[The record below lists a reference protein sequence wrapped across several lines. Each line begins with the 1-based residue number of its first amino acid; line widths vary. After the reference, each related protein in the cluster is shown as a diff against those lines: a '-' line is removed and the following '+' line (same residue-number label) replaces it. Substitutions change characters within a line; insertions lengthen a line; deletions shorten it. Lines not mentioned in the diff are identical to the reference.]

1 MLAKTRFKYVPPIS
15 KIGVP
20 LIIGELGSIAQQ
32 FADTMM
38 VGHHSTLELA
48 ASGFSNSIFYFVIFL
63 SLGMSYASTPLIASA
78 FGRKNSTKI
87 LRNLIESLIT
97 NLLVGIFFVLVLL
110 VLIWQVEI
118 FNQPQEILPYA
129 RRYMLLLTAS
139 IPFLTLFNS
148 LKQYLDA
155 LGKTQIAMII
165 LIVSNLLNIFL
176 NWCLIFGHCGL
187 PELGLVGAGIS
198 TLVSRIVQF
207 IVIAVVAYREAR
219 TEKRTGQVM
228 LTGVSPTHLGVIRQ
242 IRLGLPISIQL
253 GLEIAIFNVCG
264 IFMGWLGVVP
274 LAAHQAM
281 YTITTLCF
289 QVLYGVA
296 AAGSIL
302 ISQYFGRREWTE
314 LRQIARTAFCVGLGI
329 VTVIISSI
337 VLTFEPIMSFF
348 TTDEAVK
355 AVMRQLLPFFVL
367 YQLGDC
373 TQITYANAL
382 RGIEKTTPLM
392 RNAFIAYVLVCLP
405 LSYYFAFVAGWGS
418 SGVWL
423 GIPIGLSLAGLL
435 FYLNFRKQVRNL
447 LIKK

>member
-1 MLAKTRFKYVPPIS
+1 MLAKTRFKYVPPIL
-15 KIGVP
+15 KLGIP

-38 VGHHSTLELA
+38 VGHHSTVELA

-110 VLIWQVEI
+110 LLIWRVEI

-129 RRYMLLLTAS
+129 RKYLGLLTAS
-139 IPFLTLFNS
+139 VLFLTLFNS

-165 LIVSNLLNIFL
+165 LIGSNLLNIFL

-219 TEKRTGQVM
+219 MEKRMGQVM
-228 LTGVSPTHLGVIRQ
+228 QANMSPTHLGVIRQ

-264 IFMGWLGVVP
+264 VFMGWLGVIP

-314 LRQIARTAFCVGLGI
+314 IRQIARTAFCVGLGI

-373 TQITYANAL
+373 AQITYANAL
-382 RGIEKTTPLM
+382 RGIEKTAPLM
-392 RNAFIAYVLVCLP
+392 KNAFIAYVLVSLP

-435 FYLNFRKQVRNL
+435 FYFNFRKQIRNL